1 MHSESIWNEFDNL
14 GEVVEV
20 VAALESSIEQAK
32 QSRQYQP
39 VTKLELAKRSA
50 ITDVQLF
57 PVKAQNR

>member
-32 QSRQYQP
+32 
-39 VTKLELAKRSA
+39 
-50 ITDVQLF
+50 
-57 PVKAQNR
+57 